1 MLYHMTDRETMWN
14 HSFIQQEIWKQ
25 CKSCFAPQL
34 ICLVTNDDSWFWL
47 IPGSMGLIFSVSSF
61 LFSKKIQENIL
72 WCFYCMILPEKGS
85 TPFLYLL
92 SFCFVI
98 TGQILFF
105 KNMVFIFC
113 CRRLIGVQEI
123 PRQMTSGTLD
133 GTNKIDFLL

>member
-85 TPFLYLL
+85 TAFLYLL

-105 KNMVFIFC
+105 KNMVFILC